1 MLRPLPSR
9 LPVLREV
16 EANLVERI
24 AEAEE
29 RVWLGEVKGLQDTLE
44 ALREKIARLEQL
56 TAVGLTDTPASM
68 A

>member
-9 LPVLREV
+9 LPVLLEV
-16 EANLVERI
+16 EANLVDRI

-29 RVWLGEVKGLQDTLE
+29 WVWLGEVKGLQDTLE
-44 ALREKIARLEQL
+44 ALREKTGRLEQRA
-56 TAVGLTDTPASM
+56 AVGVTDSPGPM